1 MEACGC
7 CNGTADGD
15 FFSGDAHCM
24 VVHGDFALAAF
35 SGVALTGSE
44 GCRNV
49 AELRW

>member
-7 CNGTADGD
+7 CNGAADSD
-15 FFSGDAHCM
+15 LFSGNAHTM
-24 VVHGDFALAAF
+24 VVHGDFAPAAF
-35 SGVALTGSE
+35 SSVAVIGSE